1 MFTKKTPNPS
11 SHTTVSS
18 PRPKSSEPLFRH
30 YPFALRL
37 KARSDFV
44 RGEGTLEKIAR
55 RYSVNEQTLRQWSSQ
70 EKWSKHRKL
79 FVQKKIQAD
88 DPPEIPIPY
97 TPQIPSPSNSSN
109 SLQSQI
115 LKIETHLA
123 QIDEAITE
131 ARTGR
136 ELRDLMMARK
146 LAADQWANY
155 TGFPKPGTR
164 KQGKKSGGQSAPVFE
179 PLDPGIQAPEE
190 ETTTTGSGAET
201 VP

>member
-1 MFTKKTPNPS
+1 MFSRKYPKKAFHPS
-11 SHTTVSS
+11 QLLNDA
-18 PRPKSSEPLFRH
+18 RPTYTFPL
-30 YPFALRL
+30 ALRL
-37 KARSDFV
+37 KIRNEWLA
-44 RGEGTLEKIAR
+44 GKGTFAVIAKR
-55 RYSVNEQTLRQWSSQ
+55 HGIALATLRDWSCR
-70 EKWSKHRKL
+70 EKWGPKRKK
-79 FVQKKIQAD
+79 FMAAQKLRFETNGEL
-88 DPPEIPIPY
+88 PEIP
-97 TPQIPSPSNSSN
+97 TPSVNPSNS
-109 SLQSQI
+109 LASQI
-115 LKIETHLA
+115 KRIETHLTK
-123 QIDEAITE
+123 IDEAITE

-179 PLDPGIQAPEE
+179 PLDAGIQAPEE